1 MKVIISEEYLK
12 YRDFIEGIPAA
23 FDTCPGETLKDR
35 RNIVKVLHHDG
46 RAFVVKRFKRVGLL
60 QAVIYTLFRPTKAE
74 RAYRFAAEMLRRGIS
89 TPRGIAYMEQSSRGL
104 FRTGYFVSEQSAG
117 REAFEL
123 LIDAKEFCR
132 PLADAIAD
140 YVVFMHSRGVL
151 HGDLNSANFLF
162 TEPEPG
168 KYRFD
173 IIDTNRSHFR
183 DGMPTDRECLENL
196 KRFTHRRDLY
206 AYFIRRYARRRG
218 WDEDA
223 TLVKAIRLLERFENR
238 KIRL

>member
-1 MKVIISEEYLK
+1 MKVIISGEYLK
-12 YRDFIEGIPAA
+12 YKDFIEAIPAA
-23 FDTCPGETLKDR
+23 FDTCGGETLKDK
-35 RNIVKVLHHDG
+35 RNSVKVLRHAG
-46 RAFVVKRFKRVGLL
+46 QAFVVKRFKRVSLL

-74 RAYRFAAEMLRRGIS
+74 RAYRFAAEMRRRGIS
-89 TPRGIAYMEQSSRGL
+89 TPRGVAYIEQSQRGL
-104 FRTGYFVSEQSAG
+104 FRTGYFVCEQSEG

-123 LIDAKEFCR
+123 LVDAKEFCR

-162 TEPEPG
+162 TETARG
-168 KYRFD
+168 KYLLD
-173 IIDTNRSHFR
+173 VIDTNRSHFR
-183 DGMPTDRECLENL
+183 DGMPTDRECLDNL

-206 AYFIRRYARRRG
+206 EYFIRAYARRRG
-218 WDEDA
+218 WDEEA
-223 TLVKAIRLLERFENR
+223 TLGKAVRLLERFENR